1 MMVRNLQQIFNN
13 HPALTRERCEQLLR
27 DNNWD
32 ESSALDAAFALTMS
46 ESIDPA
52 ASRIIA
58 QTALQQGYITPA
70 IHYLAQEPAP
80 QLSELERIQQQTRIQ
95 QLQPGQDPLG
105 FLRGHHAEPAPAPA
119 PAPTPVHHHHARP
132 HPHDAEAARVRE
144 QERIER
150 EAEER
155 ARLAAQQAAQQAAER
170 EEAQRRIRDLETRL
184 AQVSQRE
191 TQQVRQLQAEIV
203 EQMTRLREKEEQ
215 QLQLQEELQRQRLE
229 QQRRELEVQ
238 QLAQR
243 RELEQQRLHPE
254 PLVTIY
260 WREPDSEE
268 QRSALFVS
276 IAKIK
281 GLFLLHEIAENL
293 IDVVD
298 YTRSDDVAEMIR
310 RDSVNKA
317 VFPAPMVYVRK
328 YPIGDLADVSSFLE
342 KGELPRLLAESS
354 ERSEFAHVSFGGVVG
369 STASGVFSVLTA
381 PYQIWK
387 WATAAPAPEVE
398 PDAIDFNVVQCNWY
412 GREQYRVL
420 RFCSATLKRLLPASN
435 PEARATDVRGE
446 YPYQAIDRIYCQ
458 DRNTI
463 VIVFNDSAANRKE
476 WIRASQADIIRMKVL
491 FNERSRGRIEILGD
505 MYAK

>member
-1 MMVRNLQQIFNN
+1 MVRNLQQIFNN
-13 HPALTRERCEQLLR
+13 NPALTNERCEQLLR

-52 ASRIIA
+52 ASRVIA
-58 QTALQQGYITPA
+58 QTALQQGYISPA

-105 FLRGHHAEPAPAPA
+105 FLRGHHQPEPAP
-119 PAPTPVHHHHARP
+119 ARP

-150 EAEER
+150 EAAER
-155 ARLAAQQAAQQAAER
+155 ARQAAQQAAQQAAER
-170 EEAQRRIRDLETRL
+170 EAAERRIRDLEVRL
-184 AQVSQRE
+184 AQISQRE
-191 TQQVRQLQAEIV
+191 TQQVQQLQAEIV

-215 QLQLQEELQRQRLE
+215 QRQLQDELQQQRLE
-229 QQRRELEVQ
+229 QQRRELELQ
-238 QLAQR
+238 QLQQR

-254 PLVTIY
+254 PLVTVY

-268 QRSALFVS
+268 QRSALFVC

-281 GLFLLHEIAENL
+281 GLFLLHEIAEDL

-310 RDSVNKA
+310 RDSINKA

-328 YPIGDLADVSSFLE
+328 YPIGDLADVTSFLE

-354 ERSEFAHVSFGGVVG
+354 ERSEYAHVSFGGVVG

-387 WATAAPAPEVE
+387 WATAPPAPEVE
-398 PDAIDFNVVQCNWY
+398 ADAIDFNVVQCNWY

-420 RFCSATLKRLLPASN
+420 RFCGATLKRLLPASN
-435 PEARATDVRGE
+435 PDARATDVRGE

-463 VIVFNDSAANRKE
+463 VIVFNESAGGRKE